1 MSESYPRFAVV
12 GHPNKGKSSIVA
24 ALTMNE
30 TVAISEMPGTT
41 LEARAYRFE
50 LEGRVLYEM
59 IDTPGFQRP
68 KTILA
73 WLKSHYDACGSKHRT
88 LEAFIE
94 AHRHD
99 AAFHDDV
106 ALLVPI
112 VERGAAIIYVVDIS
126 LPYRETYEAQMEILR
141 WCEAPSMALLN
152 HIDKRRDYGEAWT
165 RVLRG
170 YFQIIKR
177 IDPYALTPKKHL
189 ALMDAIAHLNEGWEE
204 NVMEAKAQLA
214 HFYRELIKRSAVL
227 ITEEMEQ
234 LGSYRQRF
242 KIAETDKAAAVEEA
256 MRRFKESIAEKER
269 HAHAK
274 IAAVW
279 RHEKSSIE
287 EESFAPELPA
297 LFSKESEVL
306 FGLKKETIIG
316 MGALGGAAV
325 GAGIDALFLGHTL
338 LLGGAIGGVLGAA
351 GAYLGFERVAKISFL
366 GIKAGEHLLE
376 LGPIRDINMLF
387 VLLLR
392 ALYFTVSI
400 AKRSHAERD
409 ALKLTLAQE
418 RLAEQWLDDVTRK
431 EIEKLHRILRQEKG
445 WEAQESKRYV
455 EIVSVVL
462 ENNIPLS

>member
-41 LEARAYRFE
+41 LEAHAYRFE
-50 LEGRVLYEM
+50 LEGRVLYEL

-68 KTILA
+68 KALLA
-73 WLKSHYDACGSKHRT
+73 WLKSHCDAYGSKHRT

-99 AAFHDDV
+99 TAFHDDV
-106 ALLVPI
+106 ALLRPI
-112 VERGAAIIYVVDIS
+112 VEGGAAIIYVVDIS
-126 LPYRETYEAQMEILR
+126 LPYREEYEAQMEILR

-152 HIDKRRDYGEAWT
+152 RIDARRDYGEAWT

-189 ALMDAIAHLNEGWEE
+189 ALMDAIAHLNEAWEE
-204 NVMEAKAQLA
+204 SVLEAKAQLA
-214 HFYRELIKRSAVL
+214 HFYHELLTRSALL
-227 ITEEMEQ
+227 IAEEIEQ
-234 LGSYRQRF
+234 IGSYRQRF
-242 KIAETDKAAAVEEA
+242 KITETDKEAAAEEA
-256 MRRFKESIAEKER
+256 MCRFKETIIKKEW

-297 LFSKESEVL
+297 LFSQESEVL
-306 FGLKKETIIG
+306 FGLKKETIVG

-325 GAGIDALFLGHTL
+325 GAGVDALFLGHTL
-338 LLGGAIGGVLGAA
+338 LLGGAIGGLLGAA
-351 GAYLGFERVAKISFL
+351 SAYLGFERIAKISFL
-366 GIKAGEHLLE
+366 GFQAGEHLLE
-376 LGPIRDINMLF
+376 LGPIRDINTLF

-418 RLAEQWLDDVTRK
+418 RLAEQWLSDEARK
-431 EIEKLHRILRQEKG
+431 EIEKLHRTLRQEKG
-445 WEAQESKRYV
+445 WEAQEGKRYA
-455 EIVSVVL
+455 EIIKEVL
-462 ENNIPLS
+462 EANILLS